1 MPNENFRDADSRDA
15 SPETIALTIEAMGI
29 DVDRYAGHPA
39 LDLIAYDV
47 KAGLESGLSPSSDIL
62 RIIQD
67 YVDFHGTGDKVLD
80 TLQVIENLE
89 VLEDDEVYH
98 RFPEGFDIKAFENP
112 WAGAAAAAIAGAD
125 LSDGFDGFIDSI
137 PIMDCIDTGKLSDL
151 LIERGCGAVDKDG
164 WVTRAGKDYETA
176 AGALA
181 ACGIPEM
188 AADIDSAMGLE
199 LGGDA
204 TARAYIEERLSIDG
218 LDDIIDSSSTESVTA
233 LAYALT
239 MVSDEEAH
247 GIDLYCKAAG
257 TDIDGAAG
265 IACVAATMAKLG
277 AEEFGYVPCR
287 GIEEARYQFCNHHG
301 SLVGRSDLMASVD
314 LDRMGEKL
322 SSTSILLEDGWAE
335 TRDADYACIDL
346 DAEYEPDFETHPAER
361 SILWSRT
368 EPVVSADIADGCDLS
383 SAEGWR
389 ELVQAVRDELSDRG
403 DIAIWPSCW
412 GDQVRIEWLEN
423 GRGIWAPLDSVRDV
437 CGGEWAAEAWSA
449 VAHGDMTA
457 EAAADAW
464 SRGDFTAFEV
474 ASDLHGAWAPAIYPA
489 DPQDLDDAELR
500 LLASTRPDLFDDKSC
515 NEHPLLAQ
523 ARSEVGNLWIIGDG
537 DETVALT
544 DDQAKS
550 YFETHPDLEDMREA
564 GSTWRDWVG
573 ELEDYGM
580 CSNAYGPGMREQQR
594 AEASSREDGA
604 TERASAPR
612 TEHPLESEPDR

>member
-89 VLEDDEVYH
+89 VLENDEVYH

-125 LSDGFDGFIDSI
+125 LSDGFDGSIDSI

-218 LDDIIDSSSTESVTA
+218 LDDIIESSSTESVAA

-257 TDIDGAAG
+257 PDIDGAAG

-277 AEEFGYVPCR
+277 AEEFGYAPCR
-287 GIEEARYQFCNHHG
+287 GIEGRERPARRVGAGHIP
-301 SLVGRSDLMASVD
+301 GRSPGPRRRRASPPREHSPRPVRRQELQRASIAGASVLRGGQP
-314 LDRMGEKL
+314 LDHRGRGRDHCADRRPGEKL
-322 SSTSILLEDGWAE
+322 LRNSSG
-335 TRDADYACIDL
+335 
-346 DAEYEPDFETHPAER
+346 
-361 SILWSRT
+361 
-368 EPVVSADIADGCDLS
+368 
-383 SAEGWR
+383 
-389 ELVQAVRDELSDRG
+389 
-403 DIAIWPSCW
+403 
-412 GDQVRIEWLEN
+412 
-423 GRGIWAPLDSVRDV
+423 
-437 CGGEWAAEAWSA
+437 
-449 VAHGDMTA
+449 
-457 EAAADAW
+457 
-464 SRGDFTAFEV
+464 SRGHARGGFDV
-474 ASDLHGAWAPAIYPA
+474 A
-489 DPQDLDDAELR
+489 R
-500 LLASTRPDLFDDKSC
+500 LGR
-515 NEHPLLAQ
+515 
-523 ARSEVGNLWIIGDG
+523 
-537 DETVALT
+537 
-544 DDQAKS
+544 
-550 YFETHPDLEDMREA
+550 
-564 GSTWRDWVG
+564 
-573 ELEDYGM
+573 
-580 CSNAYGPGMREQQR
+580 R
-594 AEASSREDGA
+594 A
-604 TERASAPR
+604 
-612 TEHPLESEPDR
+612 